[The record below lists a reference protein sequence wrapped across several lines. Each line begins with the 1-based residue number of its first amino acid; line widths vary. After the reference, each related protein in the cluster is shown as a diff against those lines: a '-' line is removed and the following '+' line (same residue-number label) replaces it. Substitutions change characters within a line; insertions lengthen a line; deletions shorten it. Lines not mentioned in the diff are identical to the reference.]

1 MEAGSSVFRF
11 IVAVTNFMFK
21 RLYIVYAKLNKN
33 IFKIFVF
40 FLHIRNQSYIFV
52 RRYSY
57 IKIME
62 LKPTES
68 ELEILQVIW
77 KKGQCTVRDVHEEL
91 AKNKDAGYTTT
102 LKLMQIM
109 HDKGLVERDTTAKTH
124 LYKALIS
131 REQAQSSAID
141 KIINTVFK
149 GSTADLV
156 IQALGQHRAS
166 TDELDAIREYLKQ
179 FKGQE

>member
-1 MEAGSSVFRF
+1 
-11 IVAVTNFMFK
+11 
-21 RLYIVYAKLNKN
+21 
-33 IFKIFVF
+33 
-40 FLHIRNQSYIFV
+40 
-52 RRYSY
+52 
-57 IKIME
+57 ME

-91 AKNKDAGYTTT
+91 TKTKDAGYTTT

-124 LYKALIS
+124 LYKAIIS
-131 REQAQSSAID
+131 REQAQSTALD
-141 KIINTVFK
+141 KILDTVFK

-166 TDELDAIREYLKQ
+166 KDEIDAIKNYLQQ
-179 FKGQE
+179 FDNKK